1 MNDDLITFSGWVGS
15 RVELSHVGDAVPLA
29 SFRVGSTPRRL
40 RDGRWENGETIWYAV
55 KAWRHLAANVAAS
68 VRSGDP
74 VLVTGRFTAETWQ
87 KEDGTS
93 VTRHVVVAQSVGHD
107 LSKGTSTFVRPA
119 PAGVPPRDPGE
130 ETGQS
135 AGESADEA
143 VAGTTE
149 APDEVAEPERT
160 AA

>member
-15 RVELSHVGDAVPLA
+15 RVELSHVGDEVPLA

-87 KEDGTS
+87 KEDGTT

-107 LSKGTSTFVRPA
+107 LSKGTSVFTRPA
-119 PAGVPPRDPGE
+119 PTGVPPREHAGE
-130 ETGQS
+130 S
-135 AGESADEA
+135 AGESAGETPEEVGDEA
-143 VAGTTE
+143 HAGAAE
-149 APDEVAEPERT
+149 EPERT

>member
-15 RVELSHVGDAVPLA
+15 RVELTQVRGEVPLA

-68 VRSGDP
+68 VSSGDP

-87 KEDGTS
+87 KEDGTT

-119 PAGVPPRDPGE
+119 TAAVSSRE
-130 ETGQS
+130 
-135 AGESADEA
+135 ADEQA
-143 VAGTTE
+143 PVDEHADAVGVAG
-149 APDEVAEPERT
+149 EPERT